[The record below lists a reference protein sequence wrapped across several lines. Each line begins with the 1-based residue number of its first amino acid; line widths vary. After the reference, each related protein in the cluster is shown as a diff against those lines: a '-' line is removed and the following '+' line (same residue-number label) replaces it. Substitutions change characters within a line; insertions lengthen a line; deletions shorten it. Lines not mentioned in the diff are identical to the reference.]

1 MRRAAKVDDNQ
12 AEIVRS
18 LRKLGASVEP
28 ALARCGSGCPD
39 LLVGFAGRTY
49 VLEVK
54 IPGKALTTD
63 ERKWHQEWR
72 GQVAIVTTWQEAA
85 AVIGAIQYPAKK
97 AKETE

>member
-12 AEIVRS
+12 AEIVRN

-39 LLVGFAGRTY
+39 LLVGYDGRTFI
-49 VLEVK
+49 LEVK
-54 IPGKALTTD
+54 QPGAQLTQD
-63 ERKWHQEWR
+63 ERKWHEAWR

-85 AVIGAIQYPAKK
+85 AVIGAIQYPTSKREA
-97 AKETE
+97 